1 MVPLEAMAAATPVIA
16 YNAGGAPEYVQEAVT
31 GVLFDEQ
38 TPEALVE
45 AVERFQSMLFDE
57 AVIRERARQFD
68 TAVFRRTMRTFVD
81 NEWKLF
87 SEKKH

>member
-45 AVERFQSMLFDE
+45 AVERFQSMSFDE